1 MIKGCKGVFVHFKVS
16 GQTLE
21 TSKKI
26 CQRLLQ
32 RYYHFLESQVG
43 SVRKMQQ
50 ICIFVTKQN
59 MSRMYAFLVYFD
71 SDKSDLIQASRQKNV
86 AKDPVKNILVTVM
99 V

>member
-1 MIKGCKGVFVHFKVS
+1 MYILRCRDKHWKQVRKSANVCYSDTIISWKVKS
-16 GQTLE
+16 
-21 TSKKI
+21 
-26 CQRLLQ
+26 
-32 RYYHFLESQVG
+32 
-43 SVRKMQQ
+43 RKMQQ

-59 MSRMYAFLVYFD
+59 MSRRYAFLVYFD

>member
-1 MIKGCKGVFVHFKVS
+1 MRFIKCDKYMSDTIISWKVKS
-16 GQTLE
+16 
-21 TSKKI
+21 
-26 CQRLLQ
+26 
-32 RYYHFLESQVG
+32 
-43 SVRKMQQ
+43 RKMQQ

-59 MSRMYAFLVYFD
+59 MSRSNAFLVYFD